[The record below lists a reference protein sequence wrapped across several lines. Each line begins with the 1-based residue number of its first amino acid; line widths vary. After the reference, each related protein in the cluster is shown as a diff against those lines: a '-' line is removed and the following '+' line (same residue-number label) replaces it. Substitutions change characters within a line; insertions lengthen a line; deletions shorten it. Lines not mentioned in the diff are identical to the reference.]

1 MKALC
6 RLLLTA
12 LLPLCSY
19 AQADSV
25 AVQQPAEDFVT
36 ASVCVAS
43 PGDAIY
49 SALGHAC
56 LRLQCPV
63 YDLDYV
69 YSYESEDARH
79 KVLDFFAGRLKM
91 AVRAVPTEQYV
102 ALYAPEGRGVRE
114 YELNLP
120 IRVKQRLWKQMDE
133 RLDHSPV
140 PYDYMNRGCAV
151 SVLRWIEEA
160 VGKDSL
166 QYGPWPEKYE
176 RSRKEIGGDSI
187 ANEWTH
193 AFLYTFIAGEAS
205 VPDYE
210 MTGKVI
216 VPTELIEVMQS
227 AKAFGEPLLTGK
239 SNVLLRQTS
248 TVGKSRITPLMVS
261 LVFLFLALLNLRL
274 HNTLLRCIALAPC
287 LLLGAFVL
295 YLVALSNLTCTEW
308 NWLIIPFCPLPFLF
322 WKWRKWWA
330 PVFAG
335 VCFVWIVAMLFYQH
349 HIVDGAHLVLAAT
362 MGLCNIEIKNQSIN
376 LK

>member
-1 MKALC
+1 MKVLC

-56 LRLQCPV
+56 LRLQCPA

-193 AFLYTFIAGEAS
+193 IFVCSF
-205 VPDYE
+205 V
-210 MTGKVI
+210 TGKANSLGVDNTEKVI
-216 VPTELIEVMQS
+216 VPTELVEVLQS

-248 TVGKSRITPLMVS
+248 TVGKARITPLMVS

-274 HNTLLRCIALAPC
+274 HNTLLRGIALAPC

-295 YLVALSNLTCTEW
+295 YLVALSSLTCTEW

-330 PVFAG
+330 PAFAG
-335 VCFVWIVAMLFYQH
+335 VCFVWIAAMLFYPHQV
-349 HIVDGAHLVLAAT
+349 VDSAHLVLAAT
-362 MGLCNIEIKNQSIN
+362 MGLCNIEIRNQSIN